1 MNTYHVGQTFDPCS
15 LPANVRLHRIWEV
28 VPTNWL
34 PEEVEITSDRLTRV
48 PVEPGA
54 LVLVV
59 QDSNTGEGSIEVR
72 WGNPDEPGSIL
83 ANYCVYKVT
92 E

>member
-15 LPANVRLHRIWEV
+15 LPANVRLHRVWEV
-28 VPTNWL
+28 KREGGFGMTY
-34 PEEVEITSDRLTRV
+34 EAETTSDKV
-48 PVEPGA
+48 PIEPGA
-54 LVLVV
+54 LVLVM
-59 QDSNTGEGSIEVR
+59 QDSRTGEGSIEVR